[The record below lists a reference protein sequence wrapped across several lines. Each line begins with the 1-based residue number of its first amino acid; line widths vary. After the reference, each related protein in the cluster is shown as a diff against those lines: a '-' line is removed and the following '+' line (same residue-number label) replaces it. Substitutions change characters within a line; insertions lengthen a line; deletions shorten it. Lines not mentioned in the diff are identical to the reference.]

1 MFSGVSDCCQKPTK
15 SAFAR
20 AQDWEKPRI
29 METEAG
35 FEIVRKLNAN
45 LADLRRL
52 IRISERLLD
61 DLEGHINE
69 LKEPVES

>member
-1 MFSGVSDCCQKPTK
+1 
-15 SAFAR
+15 
-20 AQDWEKPRI
+20 

-45 LADLRRL
+45 LADFRRL

-61 DLEGHINE
+61 DLEGHLNE